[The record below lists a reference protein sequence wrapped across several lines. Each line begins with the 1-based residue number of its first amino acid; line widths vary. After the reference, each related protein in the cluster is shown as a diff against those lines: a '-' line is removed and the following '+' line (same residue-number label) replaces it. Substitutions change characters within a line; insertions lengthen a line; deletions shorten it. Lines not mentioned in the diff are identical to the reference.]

1 MSEMKDY
8 LESKLN
14 EFNREHN
21 VQAKLNRYDGY
32 EQKQWKRDRE
42 KTRDLWAKV
51 NSITDVKEYI
61 DRYVFMV
68 EREERLRTN
77 DLYTYD
83 VDLALYRA
91 VYAIQKMVHSF
102 DMEGFDWNN
111 LEKEAIDDLFSE
123 LYVSVE
129 KMRNIITRR
138 TSWD

>member
-1 MSEMKDY
+1 MSKMKDY

-14 EFNREHN
+14 EFKREHN
-21 VQAKLNRYDGY
+21 VESKLNRYDGY

-42 KTRDLWAKV
+42 KIRELWPKV
-51 NSITDVKEYI
+51 NSVADVKEYI
-61 DRYVFMV
+61 DSYVFMV

-83 VDLALYRA
+83 IDLALYRA
-91 VYAIQKMVHSF
+91 IYAIQKMVHSF

-123 LYVSVE
+123 LYASVD